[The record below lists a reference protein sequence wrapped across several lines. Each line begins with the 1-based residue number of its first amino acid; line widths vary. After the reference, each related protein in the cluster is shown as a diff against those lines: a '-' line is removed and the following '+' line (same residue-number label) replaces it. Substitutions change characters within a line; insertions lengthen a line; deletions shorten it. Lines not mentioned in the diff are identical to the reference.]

1 MEQPRSY
8 RSFLVRL
15 WLEVDGDGHDRWRGE
30 VEQIQ
35 SGRRRGFTSFDDL
48 MTLLRPGTGADSWP
62 APNTAHETSP

>member
-15 WLEVDGDGHDRWRGE
+15 WLEVAADGHDQWCGE
-30 VEQIQ
+30 IEQIQ

-48 MTLLRPGTGADSWP
+48 MTLLRPGTEADSWP
-62 APNTAHETSP
+62 APDPARETSP